1 MEDGMR
7 DDAKEMDAANSSGTG
22 RQAALLEGVAG
33 WSWGAFVF
41 SWIWAIGNRTPW
53 GLLGLVPGV
62 GLVVRVL
69 LGMKGREWAWRS
81 RRWDSLS
88 HFRRVQRRWN
98 IAAGAVLA
106 LLLALL
112 LAALALGI
120 AHDRPARPAAQ
131 QSGEQLEL

>member
-1 MEDGMR
+1 MR

-22 RQAALLEGVAG
+22 RQAALPEGVAG

-41 SWIWAIGNRTPW
+41 SWVWAIGNRTPW

-62 GLVVRVL
+62 GLVMRVL
-69 LGMKGREWAWRS
+69 LGLKGREWAWRS

-88 HFRRVQRRWN
+88 HFRRIQRRWD
-98 IAAGAVLA
+98 IAAGVV
-106 LLLALL
+106 LALL

-120 AHDRPARPAAQ
+120 AYDRPARPAGQ

>member
-7 DDAKEMDAANSSGTG
+7 DDAGEMDAANDSGKG
-22 RQAALLEGVAG
+22 KLARLPDGVAG

-69 LGMKGREWAWRS
+69 LGLKGREWAWRS

-88 HFRRVQRRWN
+88 HFRRVQQRWN
-98 IAAGAVLA
+98 IAAGVV
-106 LLLALL
+106 LALL

-120 AHDRPARPAAQ
+120 AHDRPARPAGQ
-131 QSGEQLEL
+131 QTGEQLEL